1 MWFFL
6 LIPGGPFGAV
16 RLTLLSLIV
25 FRLLWNL
32 LVCSFG
38 FFYFVCLCLRH
49 LSALFGVLSYWA
61 FQVWAAGPTYTLS
74 LLSIIVSFGFS
85 LWAIVFSSD
94 GVLCVSVDSHT
105 PPFLLSS
112 FSLAEVLGSRW
123 IWLGHVLW
131 SVPMA
136 VTLCIPVF
144 SRLSYFVYTPG
155 CGGWHTF
162 YPGFLLYFDTG
173 HIACV
178 RRASLFWSGACFLLF
193 LPSFPLVL
201 TGCIAAFTSTCPS
214 GWRWVGVWMFGG
226 MWLLLLPEVFL
237 LSVSVSWV
245 CFSGV
250 NFTNTSCLVCL
261 GFWYVL
267 SASRGI
273 YFLRFTG
280 CWWHSYLPFI
290 LVVVCR
296 LW

>member
-1 MWFFL
+1 M
-6 LIPGGPFGAV
+6 
-16 RLTLLSLIV
+16 
-25 FRLLWNL
+25 
-32 LVCSFG
+32 
-38 FFYFVCLCLRH
+38 
-49 LSALFGVLSYWA
+49 
-61 FQVWAAGPTYTLS
+61 
-74 LLSIIVSFGFS
+74 
-85 LWAIVFSSD
+85 
-94 GVLCVSVDSHT
+94 
-105 PPFLLSS
+105 
-112 FSLAEVLGSRW
+112 
-123 IWLGHVLW
+123 
-131 SVPMA
+131 
-136 VTLCIPVF
+136 
-144 SRLSYFVYTPG
+144 YTPG
-155 CGGWHTF
+155 CGDWHTF

-245 CFSGV
+245 FFRCQFYQYFLFGLLGV
-250 NFTNTSCLVCL
+250 
-261 GFWYVL
+261 WYVL

-290 LVVVCR
+290 LVAVCR
-296 LW
+296 CDDPLLVILTFFAWWFYLSRDLVPCYFGGLVVGALDIFWLDWTLCSFEVLPSR